1 MRGSLYAL
9 GPFPRYMHE
18 LHSDESER
26 LLALFKNTVYENHYL
41 TVRFKWRNSND
52 LGTLVCLESRRPD
65 ANTLQ
70 AIWDDRSTFHT
81 ATYDYDGLGDRFGNR
96 AVGIGEAPDIDP
108 DSKTRREALSE
119 P

>member
-1 MRGSLYAL
+1 
-9 GPFPRYMHE
+9 MHE

-52 LGTLVCLESRRPD
+52 L
-65 ANTLQ
+65 